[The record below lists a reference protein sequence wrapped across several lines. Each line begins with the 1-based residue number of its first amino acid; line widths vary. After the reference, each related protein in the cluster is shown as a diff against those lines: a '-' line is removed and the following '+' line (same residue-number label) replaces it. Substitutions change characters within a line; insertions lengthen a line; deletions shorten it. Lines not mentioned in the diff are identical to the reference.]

1 MTNAM
6 QGLKRLLC
14 CGLGQTPNPA
24 SATQDDVFTRWV
36 FNMKSW
42 AENWQ
47 VKDKIEAWVTKPIK
61 THAEF
66 NVLSHRLLDD
76 IKQSQIKEEDVIL
89 GNYFGLKNHTLD
101 VTYGA
106 ILDEIQL
113 CYFDYFDNKNQVFLE
128 TKRVKYFDSKAS
140 NVWLKTYPF
149 FEKNSL

>member
-47 VKDKIEAWVTKPIK
+47 VKDKIEEAWVAKPIK

-89 GNYFGLKNHTLD
+89 GNYFGLKNHALD

-106 ILDEIQL
+106 ILDGIQL

-128 TKRVKYFDSKAS
+128 TKRVNY
-140 NVWLKTYPF
+140 
-149 FEKNSL
+149 SLELLILWKKIFCM

>member
-1 MTNAM
+1 
-6 QGLKRLLC
+6 
-14 CGLGQTPNPA
+14 
-24 SATQDDVFTRWV
+24 
-36 FNMKSW
+36 MKSW

-47 VKDKIEAWVTKPIK
+47 VKDKIEAWVAKPIK

-128 TKRVKYFDSKAS
+128 TKRVK
-140 NVWLKTYPF
+140 
-149 FEKNSL
+149 